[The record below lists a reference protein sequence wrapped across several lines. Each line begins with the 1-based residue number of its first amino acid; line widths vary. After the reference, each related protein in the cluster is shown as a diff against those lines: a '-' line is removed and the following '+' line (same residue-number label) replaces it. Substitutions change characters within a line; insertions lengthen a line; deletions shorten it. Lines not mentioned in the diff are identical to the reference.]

1 MENVNDIIVM
11 EYLIMDTTRRSSYV
25 PEVNLEH
32 ALHQD
37 ITEWS
42 SENSATDI
50 TMLSVMNLDQDS
62 NEERTSENP
71 EVNITMLSVMST
83 SSNDPEI
90 RNESASNDPEIR
102 NESFMSLGTEM
113 SDRSMRSIS
122 SESSVDSQ
130 VAVQIYKELKK
141 LKLKLMRRRAL
152 NNQVSQ
158 V

>member
-1 MENVNDIIVM
+1 MEIANDIIVL
-11 EYLIMDTTRRSSYV
+11 EYLIMDTSRRSSYV

-42 SENSATDI
+42 SDI

-83 SSNDPEI
+83 ASNDPEI
-90 RNESASNDPEIR
+90 RTESASNDPELR
-102 NESFMSLGTEM
+102 NESFMSLGTNV

-152 NNQVSQ
+152 NNEVSQ